1 MLLFGITLLLIW
13 GEVELNPGP
22 KKTRSCYNFS
32 LCQWNLN
39 NFSKISLLE
48 AYNVQNKF
56 DICISETYLDSSF
69 PNDHT

>member
-22 KKTRSCYNFS
+22 KKTRSRYNFS

-56 DICISETYLDSSF
+56 AICISETYLDSSF
-69 PNDHT
+69 PNDHP